1 MLERGVGKLLKETV
15 DDGDVLSL
23 FRPQYGK
30 IYHRSNVRA
39 HFVCIR
45 WLLFIVVPTGVTS
58 RGLSN
63 LSRNVKTFPYRIN
76 PASIDLIVTSSS

>member
-39 HFVCIR
+39 H
-45 WLLFIVVPTGVTS
+45 LF
-58 RGLSN
+58 
-63 LSRNVKTFPYRIN
+63 
-76 PASIDLIVTSSS
+76 ASVGYYLSSSLQE